1 MIRQKDSSERSIIN
15 LRTYQDVNFS
25 VSVCACIF
33 QNLQM
38 HVSVLCVS
46 SVSVLGISGTA
57 NNAVNPE

>member
-1 MIRQKDSSERSIIN
+1 M
-15 LRTYQDVNFS
+15 RTYQDVNFS